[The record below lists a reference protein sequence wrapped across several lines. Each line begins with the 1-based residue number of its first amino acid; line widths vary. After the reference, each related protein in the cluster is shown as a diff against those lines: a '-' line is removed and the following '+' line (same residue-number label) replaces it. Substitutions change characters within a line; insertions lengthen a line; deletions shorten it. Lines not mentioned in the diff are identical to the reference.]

1 VRARSAFFWLV
12 LLSVLLAG
20 AAQAAEVAIV
30 QPAHAETIHSNQG
43 ELTVR
48 VRQSGGVA
56 GARVQLML
64 DGSALPRTYR
74 GNFIELK
81 GIDRGTHT
89 LQAVL
94 LDAKGERLAASEPV
108 TFYMWQASR
117 LFPGRQ

>member
-74 GNFIELK
+74 GNVIELK